1 MTPNLVIIRHG
12 QSQFNLQNRFAGWID
27 TDLTAEGE
35 AQAKKA
41 GIILE
46 EADFT
51 PDVIFVSP
59 LTRTLRTA
67 KFIYPNAEHI
77 IDARLVERF
86 YGDMSGK
93 NKEQTLKEIG
103 NDMFQKIRRGYETQ
117 PAPIQAS
124 NSELAN
130 IKECFDRV
138 IKGTFTNQIPA
149 TESLKDVE
157 TRVIPFVEEKL
168 KPALLADKKVFICA
182 HGNSL
187 RALIK
192 IIKNIPASE
201 IAKVELETAQ
211 PAGFVIDTKDGAL
224 QVTSD
229 SVGKNFAE
237 WANS

>member
-1 MTPNLVIIRHG
+1 MNPNLVIIRHG
-12 QSQFNLQNRFAGWID
+12 QSQFNLENRFAGWID
-27 TDLTAEGE
+27 TNLTAEGE

-41 GIILE
+41 AEVLQN
-46 EADFT
+46 ANFV
-51 PDVIFVSP
+51 PDIIFVSP

-103 NDMFQKIRRGYETQ
+103 DDMFQKIRRGYETQ
-117 PAPIQAS
+117 PAPIQPN

-130 IKECFDRV
+130 ITECFERI
-138 IKGTFTNQIPA
+138 IKGTFTNEIPP

-157 TRVIPFVEEKL
+157 QRVIPFVKEKL
-168 KPALLADKKVFICA
+168 NPALAAGKKVFICA

-192 IIKNIPASE
+192 IIKNIPAE
-201 IAKVELETAQ
+201 AIAKVELETAQ
-211 PAGFVIDTKDGAL
+211 PAGFVIDITSGNL
-224 QVTSD
+224 NVTSD
-229 SVGKNFAE
+229 SVGKHFAD
-237 WANS
+237 WVNG